1 MDEKI
6 VQEVLQE
13 LFSALEAQETQ
24 STAIMQFLK
33 DKGIINSEEI
43 APYVEK
49 AGNASNVRWLA
60 ARVRI
65 NHLLS
70 AAMKTDEDAAKSE
83 SGKSAEKS
91 KEPVAP
97 EGSQELK
104 EKTEEKDARE
114 PQAGASAKADNLETS
129 EHGTRENGTRENAAG
144 ERSQEDQNSGPS
156 KNATEKAA

>member
-97 EGSQELK
+97 EGPQELK
-104 EKTEEKDARE
+104 KKTEENARE
-114 PQAGASAKADNLETS
+114 PQAGASAKADNLETG
-129 EHGTRENGTRENAAG
+129 EHGAGENAASENAAG
-144 ERSQEDQNSGPS
+144 ERSKEHQNSGPS